1 MRRKMYVY
9 VLAMIVP
16 LVMLLGCG
24 GGGGGTGITP
34 LAQKT
39 ATVEF
44 ATSTTNTGVVLK
56 AVYIVVRLP
65 AGVTVATKPGSNE
78 ISDVVLKGVNSAQLQ
93 ASSYIAADNEV
104 RIPVIT
110 STIISGFPVGV
121 FARLTCDIAP
131 GKTMTDAQFS
141 SLTPVEFQ
149 ATGASGIDLTDPVN
163 SNPPIVP
170 KISATFN

>member
-1 MRRKMYVY
+1 MSKLYAY
-9 VLAMIVP
+9 LLALIVL
-16 LVMLLGCG
+16 LLGCG
-24 GGGGGTGITP
+24 GGGGGGAAVVTTP
-34 LAQKT
+34 AQKT

-44 ATSTTNTGVVLK
+44 ATTTTNTGVVLK

-65 AGVTVATKPGSNE
+65 AGVTVATKPGTTE

-93 ASSYIAADNEV
+93 SSSYIAADNEV

-121 FARLTCDIAP
+121 FARLTCDVAP
-131 GKTMTDAQFS
+131 GKTMTESQFS
-141 SLTPVEFQ
+141 SLTPVVFQ
-149 ATGASGIDLTDPVN
+149 ATGANGVDLTDPVN
-163 SNPPIVP
+163 SNPPVAP